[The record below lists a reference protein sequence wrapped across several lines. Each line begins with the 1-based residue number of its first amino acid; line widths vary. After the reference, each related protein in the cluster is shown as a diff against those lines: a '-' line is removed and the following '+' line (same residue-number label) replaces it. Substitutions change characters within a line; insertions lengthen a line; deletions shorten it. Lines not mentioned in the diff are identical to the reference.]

1 MTRRLILTRHAKSS
15 WNDPR
20 QADFDRPLNPR
31 GQAAAPLIG
40 RWLAARGLV
49 PEAVLVSSARRTL
62 ETWQRIAREL
72 PEPPEAQPVD
82 ALFHAGPVAMLRA
95 LRGLPDEVRTAMLI
109 GHNPGL
115 AEFALQLPAEPSPH
129 PKFADFPTGAT
140 LVVDFDIT
148 RWADLRRGTGR
159 IVAFLTP
166 GDLE

>member
-72 PEPPEAQPVD
+72 PAPPEARPVD

-95 LRGLPDEVRTAMLI
+95 LRGLPDEVGTAMLI

-115 AEFALQLPAEPSPH
+115 AEFALQLPDEPSPH

-140 LVVDFDIT
+140 LVVDFDIA

-159 IVAFLTP
+159 IVAFVTP